1 MLEAL
6 QDIEIASKLVG
17 FDSDN
22 DESLDDKYMKLHCN
36 ITPLA
41 HDSEDYKLVEQYL
54 LNTHA
59 PTHKVWSGFLF
70 IYVEI
75 CSCFLSC
82 FWVLCQ
88 SFFFLISFW
97 IYRTGRWNWRK
108 FFHSIEMENLIN
120 TQDIKIICITRCYY
134 GTVSIKAITSINKE
148 KYISYSLQC
157 TIIAMV

>member
-41 HDSEDYKLVEQYL
+41 HDSDDYKLVEQYL

-59 PTHKVWSGFLF
+59 PTHKVWPVFLF
-70 IYVEI
+70 VYVEI

-82 FWVLCQ
+82 F
-88 SFFFLISFW
+88 
-97 IYRTGRWNWRK
+97 
-108 FFHSIEMENLIN
+108 
-120 TQDIKIICITRCYY
+120 
-134 GTVSIKAITSINKE
+134 
-148 KYISYSLQC
+148 
-157 TIIAMV
+157 